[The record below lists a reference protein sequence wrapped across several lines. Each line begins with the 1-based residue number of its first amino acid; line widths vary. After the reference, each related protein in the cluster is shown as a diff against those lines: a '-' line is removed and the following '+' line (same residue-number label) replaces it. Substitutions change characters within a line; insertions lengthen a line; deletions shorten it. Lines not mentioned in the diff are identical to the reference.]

1 MTTKVKLSPPVK
13 KTVQVM
19 ARWSYVVKG
28 ILFCG
33 VAVFA
38 VRMAL
43 GLSRKEPNQRQVL
56 ETLFSQPLG
65 QLMLL
70 VVALALSAH
79 TLWRVV
85 ETIEDPYQKGTSP
98 GGLLHRFTYLLS
110 GITYGSL
117 AVTTFKLVFGNQAG
131 GENTNQLWVAQLL
144 HREGG
149 EWLVVVAGAVM
160 LTWALVQLKKALTQ
174 GLYKSLEIDDL
185 PAFWRG
191 LIHLVGAVGFITQSS
206 MLAGMGYYLLR
217 AAWLKNPRYVKS
229 IDDLLELV
237 GHMPHGTTWLLL
249 LAGGI
254 FLFGLF
260 MFVMARYF
268 PLKLTQHSHTA

>member
-1 MTTKVKLSPPVK
+1 MTTKAKLAHPVK
-13 KTVQVM
+13 KAVQVM

-28 ILFCG
+28 VLFCG

-43 GLSRKEPNQRQVL
+43 GLSHQEPNQRQVL
-56 ETLFSQPLG
+56 EALFSQPLG
-65 QLMLL
+65 KLTLL
-70 VVALALSAH
+70 LVALALSAH

-110 GITYGSL
+110 GLTYGSL
-117 AVTTFKLVFGNQAG
+117 AFTTFKLIVANQAG
-131 GENTNQLWVAQLL
+131 SGNAKQLWVAQLL

-149 EWLVVVAGAVM
+149 EWLVVAAGAAM

-174 GLYKSLEIDDL
+174 GLYNSLKIDDL

-191 LIHLVGAVGFITQSS
+191 SIRLIGAIGFITQSS
-206 MLAGMGYYLLR
+206 ILAGMGYYLLR
-217 AAWLKNPRYVKS
+217 AAWMKNPHYVKS
-229 IDDLLELV
+229 VDDLLEQV
-237 GHMPHGTTWLLL
+237 GRMPHGTTWLLA

-268 PLKLTQHSHTA
+268 PLKLT

>member
-1 MTTKVKLSPPVK
+1 MTVEAKLPQPVK

-28 ILFCG
+28 FLFCG

-43 GLSRKEPNQRQVL
+43 GISHKEPNQQKVL
-56 ETLFSQPLG
+56 ESLVSKPLG
-65 QLMLL
+65 QFTLL
-70 VVALALSAH
+70 LIAIALLAH

-117 AVTTFKLVFGNQAG
+117 AFTTFKLLFGNQAG
-131 GENTNQLWVAQLL
+131 NENSKQLWVAQLL

-149 EWLVVVAGAVM
+149 EWLVVTAGAIM
-160 LTWALVQLKKALTQ
+160 LIWALVQLKKALTK
-174 GLYKSLEIDDL
+174 GLYKSLETDEL
-185 PAFWRG
+185 PNFWQG
-191 LIHLVGAVGFITQSS
+191 LIRLIGGIGFITQSS
-206 MLAGMGYYLLR
+206 TLAGMGYYLFR
-217 AAWLKNPRYVKS
+217 AAWMKNPQYVKS
-229 IDDLLELV
+229 IDDLLKLV
-237 GHMPHGTTWLLL
+237 GRLPNGSMWMLI
-249 LAGGI
+249 LATGI
-254 FLFGLF
+254 FLFGVF

-268 PLKLTQHSHTA
+268 PLKLT

>member
-1 MTTKVKLSPPVK
+1 MITETKLPHPVK
-13 KTVQVM
+13 KAVQVM

-28 ILFCG
+28 LLFCG

-65 QLMLL
+65 QVTLL
-70 VVALALSAH
+70 LIALALSAH

-85 ETIEDPYQKGTSP
+85 ETIEDPYQKGKSP

-110 GITYGSL
+110 GISYGSL
-117 AVTTFKLVFGNQAG
+117 AVTTFKLVFGVQTG
-131 GENTNQLWVAQLL
+131 SENSKQLWVAQLL

-149 EWLVVVAGAVM
+149 EWLVVTAGAIM
-160 LTWALVQLKKALTQ
+160 LTWALVQLKKAITQ
-174 GLYKSLEIDDL
+174 GLYKSLKIDDL
-185 PAFWRG
+185 AYFWRG
-191 LIHLVGAVGFITQSS
+191 MIRLIGAIGFITQSTI
-206 MLAGMGYYLLR
+206 LAGMGYYLLR
-217 AAWLKNPRYVKS
+217 AAWMKNPRYVKS

-237 GHMPHGTTWLLL
+237 GRLPYGTTWLLL

-268 PLKLTQHSHTA
+268 PLKLA